1 MARAL
6 NIFTEAQKEKFE
18 IKAIAQMAADINA
31 TVGKNLYDLLLKKL
45 ELKNVKTR
53 VKVFVFSK

>member
-18 IKAIAQMAADINA
+18 IKAIAQMAADVNA

-53 VKVFVFSK
+53 IKVFVFSK

>member
-18 IKAIAQMAADINA
+18 IKAIAQMAADVNA
-31 TVGKNLYDLLLKKL
+31 TVGKDLYDLLLKKL

>member
-53 VKVFVFSK
+53 V

>member
-31 TVGKNLYDLLLKKL
+31 PVGKNLYDLLLKKL

-53 VKVFVFSK
+53 V

>member
-6 NIFTEAQKEKFE
+6 TIFTEAQKEKFE
-18 IKAIAQMAADINA
+18 IKAIAQMAADVNA

-53 VKVFVFSK
+53 V

>member
-18 IKAIAQMAADINA
+18 IKAIAQMAADVNA